1 VRNSQEFF
9 NHTAIF
15 AAMGET
21 VTQLSSLE
29 IFNSIDSTNLY
40 LRNIENG
47 KSGSVCIAEQQTA
60 GRGRRGRVWV
70 SPFGC
75 NLYLSLRWHF
85 SKDLASL
92 SGLSLIVGI
101 AVVMALE
108 SSGVCGIKLKWPND
122 LVYHDHKLGGILI
135 ESICNHKSSCELVI
149 GIGVNLKF
157 PSNEKPSLQQPWIDI
172 FSITQQQ
179 PKRNEIAG
187 LILKELFLTLPQFE
201 SHGLRA
207 FQKSW
212 EQLDNLQERSI
223 TVILEENEM
232 QGIAKGIDA
241 QGNLMVQAENKCHHF
256 HSGEVSVRLQP
267 LEKPCKSVSTS
278 KNT

>member
-1 VRNSQEFF
+1 MSNSQEFF
-9 NHTAIF
+9 NHTAICS
-15 AAMGET
+15 AMGKT
-21 VTQLSSLE
+21 AAQLSSLE

-40 LRNIENG
+40 LLNNKNG

-92 SGLSLIVGI
+92 SGLSLMAGI

-108 SSGVCGIKLKWPND
+108 NSGVYGIKLKWPND
-122 LVYHDHKLGGILI
+122 LVCRDHKLGGILI
-135 ESICNHKSSCELVI
+135 ESIRNNKDLCELII
-149 GIGVNLKF
+149 GIGVNLQF
-157 PSNEKPSLQQPWIDI
+157 PADEKPSLQQPWTDI
-172 FSITQQQ
+172 FSITQQP

-201 SHGLRA
+201 SQGLSA

-212 EQLDNLQERSI
+212 EQLDNLQERNV
-223 TVILEENEM
+223 TVILEEKKIH
-232 QGIAKGIDA
+232 GIAKGIDE
-241 QGNLMVQAENKCHHF
+241 QGNLMVQTENKLHHF

-267 LEKPCKSVSTS
+267 L
-278 KNT
+278 KNFVETDVNP